1 MLTKK
6 LETIFLPIASEII
19 KKVKGIFTVS
29 NWTDEGL
36 ETSGYFSAEVF
47 YISDTIYTVV
57 ACTNQA
63 LHFIRLNKSF
73 VRNSVVR

>member
-6 LETIFLPIASEII
+6 LETIFLPIAREII

-36 ETSGYFSAEVF
+36 ETSGCFSEGF